1 MANLVILDRV
11 QHKLM
16 DDAQFYFRI
25 GEVERANRL
34 CAKAIRVDRYIDRM
48 MRVQLR
54 QDNDLNEVMCWE
66 DDADYIL

>member
-25 GEVERANRL
+25 GELERAHTL
-34 CAKAIRVDRYIDRM
+34 CAKAIRVDRYIDRIA
-48 MRVQLR
+48 VAQLR
-54 QDNDLNEVMCWE
+54 QDHDLNEAMCWD
-66 DDADYIL
+66 DDADYAL